1 MKLYELFE
9 GWAVRGKGG
18 AHWFNVDSGDA
29 VWGAEDSP
37 YRPEHLEI
45 MAQNYQKFGFDKEDA
60 DYMQHY
66 VDPDNLENNYYMEA
80 FNKGWLR
87 LDSGK
92 AVHSWVSMFGLRANL
107 IKFIQK
113 GGLRYLADQD
123 TQRVYVEAPH
133 GTFSKTYEY
142 PFKAYQVLNDLETQ
156 HKVRYSGP

>member
-1 MKLYELFE
+1 MKLHELFE
-9 GWAVRGKGG
+9 GWPVRGKSG
-18 AHWFNVDSGDA
+18 AHWFNVDTGEA
-29 VWGAEDSP
+29 LWGVEEARRS
-37 YRPEHLEI
+37 EHLEI
-45 MAQNYQKFGFDKEDA
+45 MAQHYQKFGFDA
-60 DYMQHY
+60 DEAKYMEEW
-66 VDPDNLENNYYMEA
+66 VDPDNLENDFYMAA
-80 FNKGWLR
+80 FNQGWLR

-92 AVHSWVSMFGLRANL
+92 AVHNWVSMFGLRVNL